1 MTDAELLK
9 RIYNAFDPTRPLAA
23 GDDAYVDY
31 QDVRGDRDILAEVG
45 RDIELSD
52 SPTCRLYAGHR
63 GAGKSTELLRLIPHL
78 EGQGFQVVY
87 FPADAEDIDPE
98 DARYTDIL
106 LACTRALLQ
115 ELHPANDNPVMRWL
129 KDRWQSLKDLATS
142 EVKLED
148 LSIEIFST
156 ITANLRAVPTIRA
169 QVRRLVDPHTVTLL
183 QALNEL
189 IDEAKAKRATSSQAG
204 IVLIADNLDR
214 IVPVTDPE
222 TRRTNHDEIFLDR
235 GEQLKALHC
244 HVVYTVPISMVY
256 SSSGTHLV
264 DGYGPVRVLPM
275 VVVSR
280 RAQGRRVPGERNPH
294 PPGIARLRELIERRL
309 RHIRP
314 GIELSEV
321 FEDLGTLDHL
331 CLMSGGH
338 LRNLIL
344 LLRTSIERTPNLP
357 VPRRAML
364 RAISELRETYNR
376 TIAEDEWGKLAE
388 VYRSQA
394 IANTDAYRK
403 LLFNRCI
410 LEYREVDEDQNVL
423 TWYDIHPVIEDIPQ
437 FLQAIEAK
445 A

>member
-1 MTDAELLK
+1 MTNAELLK
-9 RIYNAFDPTRPLAA
+9 RIYNAFDPTRPLSA

-31 QDVRGDRDILAEVG
+31 QDVRGDRDILLEVG

-63 GAGKSTELLRLIPHL
+63 GAGKSTELLRLSPHL
-78 EGQGFQVVY
+78 ENEGFQVVY

-106 LACTRALLQ
+106 LACTRRLLQ
-115 ELHPANDNPVMRWL
+115 ELNPGNDNPVMRWL
-129 KDRWQSLKDLATS
+129 KDRWQSLKTLATS
-142 EVKLED
+142 EVELED
-148 LSIEIFST
+148 LTIEVFST
-156 ITANLRAVPTIRA
+156 ITANLRAVPSIRQ
-169 QVRRLVDPHTVTLL
+169 QVRKLVDPHTVTLL

-189 IDEAKAKRATSSQAG
+189 IDDAKSRQTDTDHSG

-214 IVPVTDPE
+214 IVPVTD
-222 TRRTNHDEIFLDR
+222 TDTGRTNHDEIFLDR
-235 GEQLKALHC
+235 SEQLKALHC

-264 DGYGPVRVLPM
+264 DSYGPVRVLPM
-275 VVVSR
+275 VTVRR
-280 RAQGRRVPGERNPH
+280 RALGKRTPGECEPNAR
-294 PPGIARLRELIERRL
+294 GIARLRELIERRI
-309 RHIRP
+309 HQIR
-314 GIELSEV
+314 GDITLNEV
-321 FEDLGTLDHL
+321 FEDLDTLDHL

-344 LLRTSIERTPNLP
+344 LLRTSVERAPNLP
-357 VPRRAML
+357 VPQHAML

-376 TIAEDEWGKLAE
+376 TIAEDEWGKLAD
-388 VYRSQA
+388 VYRTQA

-410 LEYREVDEDQNVL
+410 LEYREMGDDQSVV

-437 FLQAIEAK
+437 FRRALENA
-445 A
+445 